1 MTTHDGRKGL
11 IAFALILLLAI
22 PASAATPPSPVFV
35 RTQNSD
41 EWVEKTFHLQQRYA
55 RVLLVGS
62 GTDIK
67 NVNVAPLD
75 LNDPFAQKLESS
87 YPVFQHL
94 ATLQEAADAAH
105 GGDLVAVLPGHYAG
119 FVLRDKS
126 DAEDGKYIHF
136 KALGAPGS
144 VVIDQASQVP
154 DWMVLLEAAHHVIL
168 EGFNIAGMTGPGL
181 EPKGPRAGIML
192 GTNFGVHGKQAH
204 HIAIVRV
211 FSHNH
216 RMWGLHSTDT
226 HTVLIEDSVFALS
239 CMEHSAYV
247 SDGSDNYVIRRNI
260 FFGSY
265 ASGLQIN
272 LDPESSLHEVLRHPR
287 FKDFP
292 PEQPTREWAQKLL
305 QAANREFGEN
315 NYPDG
320 RGINFIVEEN
330 VINGNGKRGGGS
342 LNQAGLQ
349 DSLIQN
355 NLIYGNFNHG
365 IALWDNGNP
374 YDASAVLPGPSSAEQ
389 ASDPSAL
396 PFWGCQHN
404 IIRNNTVLLDAKGR
418 SALLLNNGSWGNV
431 VRNNILIN
439 DQPNSLEVT
448 ATSIYRLD
456 SGFDVLNTIHYV
468 GISAHSL
475 PWVIEPGSKS
485 VTSPY
490 SETEMLPSL
499 KQIALNLDENNHSR
513 DGFNRESVAKEFL
526 KYNEEPWIVIEDG
539 MWRLNPA
546 RPDFHP
552 RTGSTLLTDSVD
564 QTQLPQRN
572 AGGEKR
578 QTPTIG
584 AY

>member
-1 MTTHDGRKGL
+1 MNTPDRLTGL
-11 IAFALILLLAI
+11 PLVVILSLFVIRAVA
-22 PASAATPPSPVFV
+22 ASSSPTFV

-41 EWVEKTFHLQQRYA
+41 EWVAKTFQLQRSYA

-62 GTDIK
+62 DSDVK
-67 NVNVAPLD
+67 NVSVSSLD
-75 LNDPFAQKLESS
+75 LNHPFSEGAVRT
-87 YPVFQHL
+87 YRIFQRFN
-94 ATLQEAADAAH
+94 TLQEAADAAH

-119 FVLRDKS
+119 FVMGDKDDAS
-126 DAEDGKYIHF
+126 DERYIHF

-144 VVIDQASQVP
+144 VVIDHASRVP
-154 DWMVLLEAAHHVIL
+154 DWMVLLEAAHHVVL
-168 EGFNIAGMTGPGL
+168 ESFNIAGATGPGL

-192 GTNFGVHGKQAH
+192 GSNFRLHGKQAH

-216 RMWGLHSTDT
+216 QKWGLHSTDT

-239 CMEHSAYV
+239 CLEHSAYV

-265 ASGLQIN
+265 GSGLQIN
-272 LDPESSLHEVLRHPR
+272 IDPESSLEEVVKHPR

-292 PEQPTREWAQKLL
+292 PEQPTQEWAQKVLKF
-305 QAANREFGEN
+305 ANQEFGEN

-330 VINGNGKRGGGS
+330 VINGNGKHGGGS
-342 LNQAGLQ
+342 LNLAGLQ

-365 IALWDNGNP
+365 IALWDNANP
-374 YDASAVLPGPSSAEQ
+374 YDASFVLPGPSTLEE
-389 ASDPSAL
+389 ASNPSAL
-396 PFWGCQHN
+396 PFWGCQRN
-404 IIRNNTVLLDAKGR
+404 IIRNNTVLMNAKGR
-418 SALLLNNGSWGNV
+418 AALLLNNGSWGNV

-456 SGFDVLNTIHYV
+456 SGFNVLNTIHYIGV
-468 GISAHSL
+468 SAHSR
-475 PWVIEPGSKS
+475 PWVVSSNSP
-485 VTSPY
+485 TSPF
-490 SETEMLPSL
+490 SDTEMPPAF
-499 KQIALNLDENNHSR
+499 KQAARNLDETNHSHA
-513 DGFNRESVAKEFL
+513 GFSRENVAKEFVQ
-526 KYNEEPWIVIEDG
+526 YNEEPWILIADN

-552 RTGSTLLTDSVD
+552 RPSSTLFSGDVD
-564 QTQLPQRN
+564 QEQLPSRN
-572 AGGEKR
+572 VTGER
-578 QTPTIG
+578 RRMPLVG

>member
-1 MTTHDGRKGL
+1 MTMLDRRRGL
-11 IAFALILLLAI
+11 IAVAVILLFVI
-22 PASAATPPSPVFV
+22 PAAAAPLSPKFV
-35 RTQNSD
+35 KIQNSD
-41 EWVEKTFHLQQRYA
+41 EWVEKTFHLQQRYS

-62 GTDIK
+62 STNVK
-67 NVNVAPLD
+67 NVSAAPLD
-75 LNDPFAQKLESS
+75 LNDPFAQKPERS
-87 YPVFQHL
+87 YPVSQSF

-126 DAEDGKYIHF
+126 DAGDGKYIHF
-136 KALGAPGS
+136 KALGTPGS
-144 VVIDQASQVP
+144 VVIDQASQIP

-192 GTNFGVHGKQAH
+192 GSNFGVHGKQAH
-204 HIAIVRV
+204 HIAVVRV

-239 CMEHSAYV
+239 CIEHSAYV

-272 LDPESSLHEVLRHPR
+272 LDPESSLHEVLRHTR

-292 PEQPTREWAQKLL
+292 AEQPTREWAQKLL
-305 QAANREFGEN
+305 KAATQEFGEN
-315 NYPDG
+315 NFPDG

-342 LNQAGLQ
+342 LNLAGLQ

-374 YDASAVLPGPSSAEQ
+374 YDSSTVLPGPSSPEQ
-389 ASDPSAL
+389 ARDPALL
-396 PFWGCQHN
+396 PFWGCQRN
-404 IIRNNTVLLDAKGR
+404 IIRNNTVLLDARGR

-431 VRNNILIN
+431 VRNNMLIN

-456 SGFDVLNTIHYV
+456 SGFNILNTIHYV

-475 PWVIEPGSKS
+475 PWVIQPGSKA
-485 VTSPY
+485 VTSPF
-490 SETEMLPSL
+490 SETEILPAL
-499 KQIALNLDENNHSR
+499 KQLALNLDENNHSR

-552 RTGSTLLTDSVD
+552 RAGSTLLTDSVD
-564 QTQLPQRN
+564 QKQLPQRN
-572 AGGEKR
+572 VAGEQR
-578 QTPTIG
+578 QTPDIG

>member
-1 MTTHDGRKGL
+1 MNMLDRMEAVVLSALLCL
-11 IAFALILLLAI
+11 IVI
-22 PASAATPPSPVFV
+22 PAAATPSSPKFV
-35 RTQNSD
+35 KTQNSD
-41 EWVEKTFHLQQRYA
+41 EWVAKTFHVQHRYS

-62 GTDIK
+62 GAEMK
-67 NVNVAPLD
+67 NVSVAPLD
-75 LNDPFAQKLESS
+75 LNDPFAQKPGRS
-87 YPVFQHL
+87 YPVFQRF

-119 FVLRDKS
+119 FVMRDKS
-126 DAEDGKYIHF
+126 DAGDGKYIHF

-204 HIAIVRV
+204 HLAIVRV

-216 RMWGLHSTDT
+216 VMWGLHTTDT

-239 CMEHSAYV
+239 CIEHSAYV

-272 LDPESSLHEVLRHPR
+272 LDPESSLHEVLRHPH
-287 FKDFP
+287 FKGFP
-292 PEQPTREWAQKLL
+292 PEQPTKEWAQKLL
-305 QAANREFGEN
+305 QAANEEFGEN

-342 LNQAGLQ
+342 LNLAGLQ

-374 YDASAVLPGPSSAEQ
+374 YDASAVLPGPSSPEQ
-389 ASDPSAL
+389 ASDPASL
-396 PFWGCQHN
+396 PFWGCQRN
-404 IIRNNTVLLDAKGR
+404 VIRNNTVLLDAKGR

-456 SGFDVLNTIHYV
+456 SGFNVLNTIHYV
-468 GISAHSL
+468 GVSAHSL
-475 PWVIEPGSKS
+475 PWVIQPGSNA
-485 VTSPY
+485 VTSPF
-490 SETEMLPSL
+490 SETEMLPAL
-499 KQIALNLDENNHSR
+499 KPLALNLDENNHSR
-513 DGFNRESVAKEFL
+513 VGLSREGVAKEFL

-552 RTGSTLLTDSVD
+552 RSGSTLLTDSVD
-564 QTQLPQRN
+564 QKQLPQRN
-572 AGGEKR
+572 VAGERRK
-578 QTPTIG
+578 TPSVG

>member
-1 MTTHDGRKGL
+1 MTMLDGRKGL
-11 IAFALILLLAI
+11 IAVALILLFVI
-22 PASAATPPSPVFV
+22 PAAAAPPSPKFV
-35 RTQNSD
+35 KTQNSD
-41 EWVEKTFHLQQRYA
+41 EWVAKTFHLQQRYS

-62 GTDIK
+62 GTDVK
-67 NVNVAPLD
+67 NVSVAPLD
-75 LNDPFAQKLESS
+75 LNDPFAQKPERS
-87 YPVFQHL
+87 YPVFQRF

-126 DAEDGKYIHF
+126 DAGDGKYIHF
-136 KALGAPGS
+136 KALGTPGS
-144 VVIDQASQVP
+144 VVIDQASQIP

-192 GTNFGVHGKQAH
+192 GSNFGLHGKQAH
-204 HIAIVRV
+204 HIAVVRV

-239 CMEHSAYV
+239 CREHSAYV

-272 LDPESSLHEVLRHPR
+272 LDPESSLHEVLRHTR

-292 PEQPTREWAQKLL
+292 AEQPTREWAQKLL
-305 QAANREFGEN
+305 KAATQEFGEN
-315 NYPDG
+315 NFPDG
-320 RGINFIVEEN
+320 RGTNFIVEEN

-342 LNQAGLQ
+342 LNLAGLQ

-374 YDASAVLPGPSSAEQ
+374 YDSSTVLPGPTSPEQ
-389 ASDPSAL
+389 ARDPALL
-396 PFWGCQHN
+396 PFWGCQRN
-404 IIRNNTVLLDAKGR
+404 VIRNNTVLLDAKGR
-418 SALLLNNGSWGNV
+418 AALLLNNGSWGNV

-456 SGFDVLNTIHYV
+456 SGFNILNTIHYV

-485 VTSPY
+485 VTSPF
-490 SETEMLPSL
+490 SETEMLPTF
-499 KQIALNLDENNHSR
+499 KQVALNLDEANHSLV
-513 DGFNRESVAKEFL
+513 GFNRERIAAEFL
-526 KYNEEPWIVIEDG
+526 KYNEEPWIFIEDN

-546 RPDFHP
+546 RPDFRP
-552 RTGSTLLTDSVD
+552 RSGSTLLRDSVD
-564 QTQLPQRN
+564 QKQLPQRN
-572 AGGEKR
+572 VAGEKR
-578 QTPTIG
+578 QTPSIG

>member
-1 MTTHDGRKGL
+1 MNTLNRMKELVLSAIVCL
-11 IAFALILLLAI
+11 IVI
-22 PASAATPPSPVFV
+22 PGAAAPSSPTFV
-35 RTQNSD
+35 KTQNSD
-41 EWVEKTFHLQQRYA
+41 EWVAKTFHLQQRYS

-62 GTDIK
+62 STDIK
-67 NVNVAPLD
+67 SVSVAPLD
-75 LNDPFAQKLESS
+75 LNHPFSETVAMS
-87 YPVFQHL
+87 YPIDQRF

-126 DAEDGKYIHF
+126 DAGDGKYIHF
-136 KALGAPGS
+136 KALGTPGS

-204 HIAIVRV
+204 HIAVVRV

-216 RMWGLHSTDT
+216 RMWGLHTTDT

-239 CMEHSAYV
+239 CLEHSAYV

-272 LDPESSLHEVLRHPR
+272 LDPESSFHEILRLPL
-287 FKDFP
+287 FKGFP
-292 PEQPTREWAQKLL
+292 AEQPTREWAQKLL
-305 QAANREFGEN
+305 EAANQEFGEN

-342 LNQAGLQ
+342 LNLAGLQ

-374 YDASAVLPGPSSAEQ
+374 YDASTVLPGPASPEQ
-389 ASDPSAL
+389 AGDPSQL
-396 PFWGCQHN
+396 PFWGCQRN
-404 IIRNNTVLLDAKGR
+404 LIRNNTVLLDAKGR
-418 SALLLNNGSWGNV
+418 AALLLNNGSWGNV

-456 SGFDVLNTIHYV
+456 SGFNVLNTVHYL

-475 PWVIEPGSKS
+475 PWGIAPGSKS
-485 VTSPY
+485 VTSPF
-490 SETEMLPSL
+490 SETEMPPAL
-499 KQIALNLDENNHSR
+499 KSVALNLDENNHSR
-513 DGFNRESVAKEFL
+513 VGVNRESIAKEFL
-526 KYNEEPWIVIEDG
+526 KYNEEPWIVIENG

-552 RTGSTLLTDSVD
+552 RPGSALLAGSVD
-564 QTQLPQRN
+564 QKQLPQRN
-572 AGGEKR
+572 VAGETR
-578 QTPTIG
+578 QTQNIG